1 MAEPDL
7 EQAGWTDSLLT
18 ACLMLCRESTGMVT
32 SVSVSTPRAASSA
45 ATTLARERVR
55 RIAEEYGLRW
65 SVHLAAGMLTA
76 RFGRASAFDR

>member
-1 MAEPDL
+1 MAETDR

-18 ACLMLCRESTGMVT
+18 ACLLLCRESAGMVS
-32 SVSVSTPRAASSA
+32 SVSVSTPRASSSV
-45 ATTLARERVR
+45 ATTLDRERVR

-65 SVHLAAGMLTA
+65 SVHFAAGILTA